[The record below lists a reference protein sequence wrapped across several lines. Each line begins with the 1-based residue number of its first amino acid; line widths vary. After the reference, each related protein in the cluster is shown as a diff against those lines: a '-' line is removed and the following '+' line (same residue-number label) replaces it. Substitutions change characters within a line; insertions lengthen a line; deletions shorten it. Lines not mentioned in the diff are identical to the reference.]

1 MQLFSMYLFYYLSL
15 KMEKFVVFGKYCED
29 AIIKRGPFRE
39 QHLNR
44 LKNLKDRDI
53 LVTLGPTKCTK
64 YLFGIFQVN
73 DQKQLIDL
81 IEEDIY
87 WKKGIWIN
95 YEIYPWVQA
104 FYIEL
109 IILLVIYMFFLSKV
123 Y

>member
-1 MQLFSMYLFYYLSL
+1 MQLFSIYLFYYLSL

-53 LVTLGPTKCTK
+53 LITLGPTKCTR
-64 YLFGIFQVN
+64 YLFGIFN
-73 DQKQLIDL
+73 ANYENELKDL

-95 YEIYPWVQA
+95 YDIYPWIQA
-104 FYIEL
+104 F
-109 IILLVIYMFFLSKV
+109 
-123 Y
+123 

>member
-1 MQLFSMYLFYYLSL
+1 MQLLIRFLFYYLYL
-15 KMEKFVVFGKYCED
+15 KMEKFVVFGEYCED

-64 YLFGIFQVN
+64 YLFGIFNANHQN
-73 DQKQLIDL
+73 ELKAI

-87 WKKGIWIN
+87 WEKGIWIN
-95 YEIYPWVQA
+95 YKIYNWVQA
-104 FYIEL
+104 F
-109 IILLVIYMFFLSKV
+109 
-123 Y
+123 